1 MKSLLS
7 IRLKEEDTYCKF
19 SRLGRIID
27 GFKTN
32 CTSQELIKEVG
43 TEIKYID
50 VPANINN
57 QAYKYNIIRA
67 SKRYTPKNRYSPEN
81 RYSPKNSYA
90 QKNSILCPCGVRLY
104 DYQFLSDFQKKMLAF
119 SIVESIRIVL
129 LKSRKS
135 LKKANILVDDGS
147 KTENKFIIE
156 ELAKEARNIV
166 VLTKDIRKSEKL
178 REFIIYNYGTTLE
191 ILDREEDIGEVDFI
205 ISSEEKAYNCQRI
218 WYLNNFYSPNKEGV
232 FINKVAFK
240 APWDSKIKLFSPELL
255 GGMLKEEEK
264 IDIKDL
270 IRKNDIILEEISFN
284 SKDIVI

>member
-7 IRLKEEDTYCKF
+7 IRLKGKDPYCKF

-27 GFKTN
+27 GFKTK

-57 QAYKYNIIRA
+57 QAYKYNIIR
-67 SKRYTPKNRYSPEN
+67 SLKRYAS
-81 RYSPKNSYA
+81 KNSYA
-90 QKNSILCPCGVRLY
+90 PKDSYTHKNSILCPCGVRLY
-104 DYQFLSDFQKKMLAF
+104 DYQFLSDFQKRMLAF
-119 SIVESIRIVL
+119 SVVESIRIVL

-135 LKKANILVDDGS
+135 LKKANILVDDGG
-147 KTENKFIIE
+147 KAENKFIIE

-166 VLTKDIRKSEKL
+166 VLTKDIKKSEKL

-205 ISSEEKAYNCQRI
+205 ISSEEKPYNCQRI
-218 WYLNNFYSPNKEGV
+218 WYLNNFYSPNKEGL

-255 GGMLKEEEK
+255 GGILKEEKK

>member
-7 IRLKEEDTYCKF
+7 IRLKGKDTYCKF

-27 GFKTN
+27 GFKTK
-32 CTSQELIKEVG
+32 CTSQELIKEIE

-50 VPANINN
+50 IPANINN
-57 QAYKYNIIRA
+57 QAYKYNVIRA
-67 SKRYTPKNRYSPEN
+67 SKRYLPKD
-81 RYSPKNSYA
+81 
-90 QKNSILCPCGVRLY
+90 SILCPCGVRLY
-104 DYQFLSDFQKKMLAF
+104 DYQFLSDFQKRMLAF
-119 SIVESIRIVL
+119 SVVESIRIVL

-135 LKKANILVDDGS
+135 LKKANILVDDGC
-147 KTENKFIIE
+147 KAENKFIIE

-191 ILDREEDIGEVDFI
+191 ILHREEDIGEVDFI

-240 APWDSKIKLFSPELL
+240 APWDSKNKLFSPELL
-255 GGMLKEEEK
+255 GGILKGEKK